1 MKKIVSLLL
10 VTVLLLSGCGVGE
23 TENTSA
29 TGGTGHEDSQCST
42 TETKAPMPSLMDDRQ
57 AVGNLNNTWYIPNTA
72 VEDLANPEVC
82 LWGDSLLFYSN
93 VFTEGEG
100 NRFTMKRISIADGS
114 LLAETSFP
122 CGGFVTLQT
131 GDETAGICD
140 NEEGVVKIFDGKLT
154 ETASYPVERRGD
166 GWYLS
171 RDMKRMYIL
180 DWQNGI
186 SFVELASGTPHEL
199 FTDARDVFTRNY
211 TQEYLI
217 FSYID
222 AATQKTTSQLLDL
235 ENGTL
240 ESLPTSGDIITAA
253 RVGGTWLIC
262 GVNWGEYQLVADG
275 NVRNAVWQENRF
287 DLLAPK
293 AQLLTVDTNGS
304 TLCVYDTQGKFLSKC
319 VLPGEGVFAGRNQI
333 WSDLWGGYF
342 FLSFESSPYGKLMFW
357 DTDVPVSG
365 EDFPLR
371 ESGTQGGS
379 DADPALYEKAER
391 IGEEYGVEIRIA
403 DQCQLDYGYY
413 DSAEMTDSEW
423 ITNALD
429 TLTRAFD
436 AYPDGFLMQL
446 TYGNIQKLRIE
457 LVGDL
462 LPKPGTS
469 VGDTAAAFAQEM
481 PDYYLIVFDVYS
493 ISDRTV
499 YHEITHVTDKRLA
512 WDASLRENALFSEET
527 WMTLNPE
534 GFQYAYTYGSLPDSV
549 TQYGNTGCFASD
561 YSLTYPTEDRATMM
575 ETAMS
580 DDYIQ
585 QDYWAGLLRKL
596 DYYSRCIRDCFDTT
610 GWPET
615 TAWEAALN

>member
-29 TGGTGHEDSQCST
+29 TGGTGHENSQCST

-222 AATQKTTSQLLDL
+222 AATQGTTKR
-235 ENGTL
+235 
-240 ESLPTSGDIITAA
+240 SLAI
-253 RVGGTWLIC
+253 
-262 GVNWGEYQLVADG
+262 
-275 NVRNAVWQENRF
+275 NR
-287 DLLAPK
+287 
-293 AQLLTVDTNGS
+293 
-304 TLCVYDTQGKFLSKC
+304 
-319 VLPGEGVFAGRNQI
+319 
-333 WSDLWGGYF
+333 
-342 FLSFESSPYGKLMFW
+342 
-357 DTDVPVSG
+357 
-365 EDFPLR
+365 
-371 ESGTQGGS
+371 
-379 DADPALYEKAER
+379 
-391 IGEEYGVEIRIA
+391 
-403 DQCQLDYGYY
+403 
-413 DSAEMTDSEW
+413 
-423 ITNALD
+423 
-429 TLTRAFD
+429 
-436 AYPDGFLMQL
+436 
-446 TYGNIQKLRIE
+446 KLRK
-457 LVGDL
+457 V
-462 LPKPGTS
+462 
-469 VGDTAAAFAQEM
+469 
-481 PDYYLIVFDVYS
+481 
-493 ISDRTV
+493 R
-499 YHEITHVTDKRLA
+499 
-512 WDASLRENALFSEET
+512 
-527 WMTLNPE
+527 
-534 GFQYAYTYGSLPDSV
+534 
-549 TQYGNTGCFASD
+549 
-561 YSLTYPTEDRATMM
+561 
-575 ETAMS
+575 
-580 DDYIQ
+580 
-585 QDYWAGLLRKL
+585 
-596 DYYSRCIRDCFDTT
+596 
-610 GWPET
+610 
-615 TAWEAALN
+615 